1 MVQSFSFEELWD
13 LMTDVIHP
21 NSEFLVEKLT
31 PAFLD
36 RGDAGYEDEFI
47 DDGEECVVRVEG
59 NNIPREKGNIFINAH
74 GASFHYAHGH
84 LFLSPEQKEFL
95 QYLGVMIVEHE
106 YDFVVGFPM
115 SGLDLVRVNSQIS
128 RNNMYVIYVM
138 NDDEPRIDDTM
149 SLEETARIL
158 SQAVHYQITW
168 DTLRDFL
175 QDHEMQLLQDTNAA
189 LLEEDPEQNALPTLM
204 SGVLR
209 QASEVDDYRTRY
221 YRNQYN

>member
-1 MVQSFSFEELWD
+1 MVRSFSSEELWN
-13 LMTDVIHP
+13 LIMDVIHP

-59 NNIPREKGNIFINAH
+59 NNIPREKGNIFVNVH
-74 GASFHYAHGH
+74 GASFHYVRGH

-95 QYLGVMIVEHE
+95 RYVGVMILEHE
-106 YDFVVGFPM
+106 NDFVVGFPM
-115 SGLDLVRVNSQIS
+115 FGLDLVRVNSRIS
-128 RNNMYVIYVM
+128 RDNMWVIYVV

-149 SLEETARIL
+149 SLEQTASIL